1 MQIARAGRS
10 QVGNGSPALIRPREP
25 SRAQPTWVNQ
35 TPHSGNQDRD
45 CAGKPL
51 RHPPPST
58 PRLEQ
63 RKRAGL
69 VGGRGPG
76 PGALGATRGLGSSS
90 LSRSKRVKMRT
101 LIVTKRRRLPAR
113 SLPKAV
119 REALAAA
126 RRLRWPH
133 LWRVSGCGGE
143 AG

>member
-1 MQIARAGRS
+1 MQE
-10 QVGNGSPALIRPREP
+10 SP
-25 SRAQPTWVNQ
+25 SDT
-35 TPHSGNQDRD
+35 
-45 CAGKPL
+45 
-51 RHPPPST
+51 PPPQYPTTGAEEESR
-58 PRLEQ
+58 P
-63 RKRAGL
+63 GG
-69 VGGRGPG
+69 GGRGPE

>member
-1 MQIARAGRS
+1 MQESPSDTPPHTVPHDWSRGR
-10 QVGNGSPALIRPREP
+10 
-25 SRAQPTWVNQ
+25 
-35 TPHSGNQDRD
+35 
-45 CAGKPL
+45 
-51 RHPPPST
+51 
-58 PRLEQ
+58 EQ
-63 RKRAGL
+63 AWW
-69 VGGRGPG
+69 GGRGPE